1 MLEGAAETCVISKE
15 ARADREI
22 TNSSK
27 MADRSTARPPLACE
41 ITQHRVLAAR
51 ANSAHNAADAVSA
64 RTLPEGALALGI
76 TGSNLQRGDTVRDA
90 IAQALADVSPRG
102 QELTL
107 VLPDSVVRVML
118 LDFDTLP
125 EKPQDAASLVRFRLK
140 KLLPFDSDSAAV
152 SYQVQRSG
160 TPIQVLAAVT
170 QASVLQEYEGLVGE
184 AGFNAGVVLP
194 SMLAA
199 LGRVDGSV
207 PALVVKAES
216 GTMAV
221 AIVDQGEVRLVRTIE
236 SVMPAAASPERL
248 AEDIY
253 PSLIYFQDTYGTQVQ
268 RIMLGGTAAD
278 QALRSALEQQ
288 CGMQVT
294 DLVAQAELPAGV
306 SLDHLP
312 REAFAG
318 VIGALVTQ
326 RKWQQPAVRSRQ
338 PVQ

>member
-1 MLEGAAETCVISKE
+1 M
-15 ARADREI
+15 
-22 TNSSK
+22 
-27 MADRSTARPPLACE
+27 ACE
-41 ITQHRVLAAR
+41 ITQHRVLTAR
-51 ANSAHNAADAVSA
+51 ANSAHDAADAVSV
-64 RTLPEGALALGI
+64 RTLPEGALAPGI
-76 TGSNLQRGDTVRDA
+76 TGNNLQRSGPVRDA
-90 IAQALADVSPRG
+90 IAQALADINPHG

-107 VLPDSVVRVML
+107 VLPDSVIRVML

-125 EKPQDAASLVRFRLK
+125 EKQQDAAPLVRFRLK

-152 SYQVQRSG
+152 SYQIQRSS

-170 QASVLQEYEGLVGE
+170 QASVLQEYEALVGE

-194 SMLAA
+194 SVLAA
-199 LGRVDGSV
+199 LGRVDGNV
-207 PALVVKAES
+207 PTLVVKAES

-253 PSLIYFQDTYGTQVQ
+253 PSLVYFQDTYGTQVQ
-268 RIMLGGTAAD
+268 RILLGGTAAD

-288 CGMQVT
+288 CGLQVT
-294 DLVAQAELPAGV
+294 DLVGQAELPAGA

-312 REAFAG
+312 RTAFAG
-318 VIGALVTQ
+318 VVGALVTQ
-326 RKWQQPAVRSRQ
+326 
-338 PVQ
+338 